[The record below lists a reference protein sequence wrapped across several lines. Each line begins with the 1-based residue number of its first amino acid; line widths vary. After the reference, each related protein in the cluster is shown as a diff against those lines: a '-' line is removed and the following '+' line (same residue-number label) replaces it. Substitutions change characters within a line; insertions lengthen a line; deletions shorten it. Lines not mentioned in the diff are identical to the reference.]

1 MEKPNSNTNLS
12 KPYFTSMINLP
23 SHIFL
28 GSLNGDI
35 HIAQTSCLEYGKML
49 TSIPREKQL
58 FVGKTYPAHCS

>member
-1 MEKPNSNTNLS
+1 MEKPISNTNLS

-49 TSIPREKQL
+49 TSIPREK
-58 FVGKTYPAHCS
+58 